1 MKFNPYIQTEETIQN
16 RIQAI
21 QNTELNADELYL
33 AWNTIFS
40 CIDLTTLEGS
50 DNTNKINELCG
61 LTDHFADQLNGRN
74 VAAVCVYI
82 PFIRQ
87 SRELLKN
94 TNLKVATVACAFP
107 SGQLPLHLKLDE
119 VRYAVNEGAD
129 EIDMVISRGKMIE
142 GDFDAV
148 YDEVSQ
154 VKNACGNAHLKVIL
168 ETGELK
174 TVSLIRKASELAI
187 QGGADFIKT
196 STGKIN
202 PAATPEAVVVM
213 LDTIQEYYNAT
224 GIRIGLKPAGG
235 ISEPETA
242 LLYYKLVKE
251 IVGEEWLNNNLFRIG
266 ASRLADKMKVI
277 LMSQ

>member
-1 MKFNPYIQTEETIQN
+1 MIFNTYTQTDETIQN
-16 RIQAI
+16 RIQTI
-21 QNTELNADELYL
+21 QNTELNVIDLFR
-33 AWNTIFS
+33 AWNTVFS

-61 LTDHFADQLNGRN
+61 LTKHFSDQLNGRN

-82 PFIRQ
+82 PFVRQ
-87 SRELLKN
+87 AKELLKN

-107 SGQLPLHLKLDE
+107 SGQLPLHLKLEE

-148 YDEVSQ
+148 FEEVSL
-154 VKNACGNAHLKVIL
+154 VKKACGNAHLKVIL

-174 TVSLIRKASELAI
+174 SVHLIRKASEIAI
-187 QGGADFIKT
+187 MGGADFIKT

-202 PAATPEAVVVM
+202 PAASPEAVVVM

-242 LLYYKLVKE
+242 LLYYKLVEE
-251 IVGEEWLNNNLFRIG
+251 IVGQEWLNNNLFRIG

-277 LMSQ
+277 LMSR